1 MKNTYLVKKQ
11 NDNGMFV
18 LEEVSGTQWIEIV
31 KRNKS
36 LPKEQKRYFIS
47 DCIEESDGIDRMYI
61 EVSYEEYKK
70 WNVKNTISLKNR
82 EYKKKFTIV
91 SFEEILFKNKDLLNK
106 DSLTDKADVENEAI
120 ANINNKELIKALSEW
135 QPWALDIYNAYI
147 SGRKTTCTREIANK
161 YKVSLQTASSYKRKF
176 KRFLKKFL
184 K

>member
-70 WNVKNTISLKNR
+70 WNVKNTIL
-82 EYKKKFTIV
+82 
-91 SFEEILFKNKDLLNK
+91 FEK
-106 DSLTDKADVENEAI
+106 SRST
-120 ANINNKELIKALSEW
+120 
-135 QPWALDIYNAYI
+135 
-147 SGRKTTCTREIANK
+147 
-161 YKVSLQTASSYKRKF
+161 KRNSP
-176 KRFLKKFL
+176 
-184 K
+184 

>member
-70 WNVKNTISLKNR
+70 WNVKNTILLKNR

-135 QPWALDIYNAYI
+135 QPWLWIFITHIFPEEKQRALV
-147 SGRKTTCTREIANK
+147 K
-161 YKVSLQTASSYKRKF
+161 
-176 KRFLKKFL
+176 
-184 K
+184 

>member
-70 WNVKNTISLKNR
+70 WNVKNTI
-82 EYKKKFTIV
+82 
-91 SFEEILFKNKDLLNK
+91 LFKNKDLLNK

-161 YKVSLQTASSYKRKF
+161 YKVSLQTARSYKRQF
-176 KRFLKKFL
+176 ENFLLIFL
-184 K
+184 N

>member
-70 WNVKNTISLKNR
+70 WNVKNTILLKNR

-91 SFEEILFKNKDLLNK
+91 SFEEILFKN
-106 DSLTDKADVENEAI
+106 S
-120 ANINNKELIKALSEW
+120 IK
-135 QPWALDIYNAYI
+135 
-147 SGRKTTCTREIANK
+147 R
-161 YKVSLQTASSYKRKF
+161 V
-176 KRFLKKFL
+176 
-184 K
+184 

>member
-70 WNVKNTISLKNR
+70 CQKYHFIEKSRVQK
-82 EYKKKFTIV
+82 
-91 SFEEILFKNKDLLNK
+91 EIHHSIF
-106 DSLTDKADVENEAI
+106 
-120 ANINNKELIKALSEW
+120 
-135 QPWALDIYNAYI
+135 
-147 SGRKTTCTREIANK
+147 
-161 YKVSLQTASSYKRKF
+161 
-176 KRFLKKFL
+176 
-184 K
+184 